1 MNTVAMLVT
10 NAQKSATVI
19 AVNELTPEYT
29 IDFIRKAAPIT
40 PAPTWQTAAT
50 HWYMNA
56 SAVPDTVVAAWLAA
70 APTLDGVILFTAT
83 NADNPLEWAYS
94 NMASQGL
101 MFVPDPGDL
110 I

>member
-10 NAQKSATVI
+10 DAEKAATETAI
-19 AVNELTPEYT
+19 NELTPEYT
-29 IDFIRKAAPIT
+29 IGFIRRVVPILPTPT
-40 PAPTWQTAAT
+40 PATPHT

-56 SAVPDTVVAAWLAA
+56 SAVSDEVLTAWQGLLPSLTGVVAFIA
-70 APTLDGVILFTAT
+70 I

-101 MFVPDPGDL
+101 MFVPDPEL
-110 I
+110 